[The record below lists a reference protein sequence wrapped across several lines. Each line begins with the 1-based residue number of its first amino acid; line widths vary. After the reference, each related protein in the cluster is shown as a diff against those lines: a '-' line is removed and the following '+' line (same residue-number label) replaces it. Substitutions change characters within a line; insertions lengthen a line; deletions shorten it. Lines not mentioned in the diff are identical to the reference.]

1 MLETVTNIVSHNIF
15 GGIAFGLILGSLG
28 MAYCDRWHK
37 KNYKKIDNKLHK
49 ATWQLEDY
57 QKLAVLDETKGTK
70 CSKCKRYLS
79 LDWCLG
85 WERTAEG
92 WPMAS
97 TCPYECQP

>member
-1 MLETVTNIVSHNIF
+1 MLETAINIVSHDIF
-15 GGIAFGLILGSLG
+15 GGIAFGLLLGSLG
-28 MAYCDRWHK
+28 MAYCNRWHEK
-37 KNYKKIDNKLHK
+37 RYKKIDNKLHK

-79 LDWCLG
+79 MDWCLG
-85 WERTAEG
+85 LVHTPDGGME
-92 WPMAS
+92 S